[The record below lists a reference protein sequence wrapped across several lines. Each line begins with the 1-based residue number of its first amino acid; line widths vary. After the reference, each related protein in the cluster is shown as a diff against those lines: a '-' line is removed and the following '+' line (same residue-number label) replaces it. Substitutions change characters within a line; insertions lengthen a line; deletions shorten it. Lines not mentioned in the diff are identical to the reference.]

1 MYLEMNHQKEGGYSQ
16 SPVPANR
23 GCIFPPETFEDPPRE
38 ASLGQKSRHINTF
51 TIKWSRHPT
60 FLPKNVIW
68 YVVADTS
75 GRNLTKDS
83 WEWIV
88 LGFGVLGSLFLLS
101 SICMH
106 RPITCLRGSL
116 LYFKTLFSVQIL
128 PCFMFHASCEINIL
142 QWDICSTVVFQIH
155 IFYSTAF
162 LIIQGVF
169 LTGTPLKS

>member
-88 LGFGVLGSLFLLS
+88 LEFDVLGNLFFCF
-101 SICMH
+101 I
-106 RPITCLRGSL
+106 L
-116 LYFKTLFSVQIL
+116 LYTRIVQWLVWEGHCYISRHYFQ
-128 PCFMFHASCEINIL
+128 CRYYHASCEINIL
-142 QWDICSTVVFQIH
+142 QWDICSTVVFQNH
-155 IFYSTAF
+155 IFCSTAF
-162 LIIQGVF
+162 LIILWYIALWWGGQ
-169 LTGTPLKS
+169 L